1 MEVWKISFLSKWVIC
16 RFHVNLPGCMM
27 CLVVHTVHRKK
38 THAPLNMISIHTY
51 LSYHIS
57 NDSYRVLCV
66 NRVYIHSWCS
76 SQKSIDEIDATPV
89 DMVNT
94 PSFRAKIMIFHQP
107 RFPSNEKIL
116 PKPQLPFWVS
126 FLGWFSLEPSLPA
139 IRKAL
144 TSSGS
149 SGSSASPAA
158 LGQGVMDP

>member
-1 MEVWKISFLSKWVIC
+1 
-16 RFHVNLPGCMM
+16 
-27 CLVVHTVHRKK
+27 
-38 THAPLNMISIHTY
+38 MINIHTY

-94 PSFRAKIMIFHQP
+94 PSFRAKIMIFHLD
-107 RFPSNEKIL
+107 FPEKIL

-126 FLGWFSLEPSLPA
+126 FLGWFHPFQQFEKP
-139 IRKAL
+139 
-144 TSSGS
+144 
-149 SGSSASPAA
+149 
-158 LGQGVMDP
+158 